1 MKAAY
6 CDDALGVRDLDMVV
20 ATWIAQKFEEKFAGK
35 LVVGKT
41 HGTGRAK
48 SRIKLLCAAE
58 KAKKTL
64 SPQGVKEAH
73 LNIAMLMDD
82 LDFDI
87 ALEANEYERLCEP
100 LLDRL
105 AAPIEAA
112 LAEAK
117 LTAADLDS
125 VEIVGGSTHAYWL
138 CQA

>member
-1 MKAAY
+1 MDRTK
-6 CDDALGVRDLDMVV
+6 
-20 ATWIAQKFEEKFAGK
+20 IFEEKFAGK

-41 HGTGRAK
+41 HGKRAT

-64 SPQGVKEAH
+64 CPQGVKEAH

-82 LDFDI
+82 PDFDI

-112 LAEAK
+112 LAEAN